1 MSRSYTEPSLC
12 IPRVFSSITWHKVKE
27 VIEGSDL
34 GVVDRVDMVNKTNDK
49 GDRFKRVFVHFKRW
63 SMSDE
68 AQAVRQRIMDGEEVK
83 IVYDEPW
90 FWKVYKS
97 YAPRPERRTT
107 TTSRDNKHSS
117 RSSRSKPKIVVEH
130 DNERRRHRSDS
141 HSSHSSS
148 YERPTSRR
156 HYDRD
161 DRDARDEN
169 DVRKLKCIIDEQ
181 ARIIKK
187 LKAQL
192 GAVDEEIGALRAEV
206 DEDADAAAE
215 DAGTEETTDNKYKD
229 AGLVQDW
236 ASPDGDDDE

>member
-107 TTSRDNKHSS
+107 TSRDNKHSS
-117 RSSRSKPKIVVEH
+117 RSSRSKPRIVVER

-141 HSSHSSS
+141 YSSHSSS
-148 YERPTSRR
+148 YERSTSRR

-161 DRDARDEN
+161 ARDEN
-169 DVRKLKCIIDEQ
+169 DDVRKLKSIIDEQ

-192 GAVDEEIGALRAEV
+192 GAVDEEIGAIRAEV
-206 DEDADAAAE
+206 GEDAADAAE
-215 DAGTEETTDNKYKD
+215 DAKTEETADNKYKD
-229 AGLVQDW
+229 AGLVRDW

>member
-130 DNERRRHRSDS
+130 DNERSVIALIH
-141 HSSHSSS
+141 
-148 YERPTSRR
+148 TLATLALM
-156 HYDRD
+156 RD
-161 DRDARDEN
+161 
-169 DVRKLKCIIDEQ
+169 L
-181 ARIIKK
+181 
-187 LKAQL
+187 LH
-192 GAVDEEIGALRAEV
+192 
-206 DEDADAAAE
+206 AAIMTAMT
-215 DAGTEETTDNKYKD
+215 AMP
-229 AGLVQDW
+229 VMRMMF
-236 ASPDGDDDE
+236 AS